1 MQRRQKVIN
10 LSRATGKSVLLM
22 HKKDKKMGKESRVQT
37 MMPLYAKQLDF
48 ILDFV
53 VKLEMVWSDLLSL
66 LAVKKMVF

>member
-1 MQRRQKVIN
+1 
-10 LSRATGKSVLLM
+10 
-22 HKKDKKMGKESRVQT
+22 

>member
-22 HKKDKKMGKESRVQT
+22 HKKDKKMGKESSVQT

>member
-22 HKKDKKMGKESRVQT
+22 HKKGKKMGKESSIQT
-37 MMPLYAKQLDF
+37 MMPLYAKKLDF

-53 VKLEMVWSDLLSL
+53 VKLEMVWSDLSF
-66 LAVKKMVF
+66 KYF